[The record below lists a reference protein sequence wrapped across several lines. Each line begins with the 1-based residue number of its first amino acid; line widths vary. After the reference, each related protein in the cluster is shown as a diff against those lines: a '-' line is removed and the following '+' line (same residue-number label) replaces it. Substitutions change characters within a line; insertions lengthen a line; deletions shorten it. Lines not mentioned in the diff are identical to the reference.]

1 VTKSEKKKSQKTKR
15 TNQTNNGMSKNA
27 LIVFVK
33 NGSNVKTRIAQET
46 DADTAMAV
54 YAALVNQCVAL
65 CSSLYDIDVL
75 VYYSP
80 MISENDLW
88 NNVAKAKHLQSEGD
102 LGSRMKSAFEE
113 TLDKYDKAV
122 IIGSD
127 CPYIT
132 KDHLFMAFESLD
144 KADIAIG
151 PAFDG
156 GYYLLGMHTLIP
168 QLFESIKWSTDT
180 VYYDTIDVLF
190 SQRKSVQIL
199 ERLNDVDHYTDYLEW
214 KKGL

>member
-1 VTKSEKKKSQKTKR
+1 
-15 TNQTNNGMSKNA
+15 MSKNA

-33 NGSNVKTRIAQET
+33 TGDNVKTRIAQET
-46 DADTAMAV
+46 DTNTAKAV
-54 YAALVNQCVAL
+54 YAALVNQSVAL

-80 MISENDLW
+80 EISDDDLW
-88 NNVAKAKHLQSEGD
+88 NNVAKSKHLQSGED
-102 LGSRMKSAFEE
+102 LGSKMQTAFEA
-113 TLDKYDKAV
+113 TLGKYDKAV

-132 KDHLFMAFESLD
+132 KDHLFMAFEALD
-144 KADIAIG
+144 KSDIAIG

-156 GYYLLGMHTLIP
+156 GYYLIGMHTLLP
-168 QLFESIKWSTDT
+168 ELFESIQWSTDT
-180 VYYDTIDVLF
+180 VFYDTIDVVF
-190 SQRKSVQIL
+190 SHRKSVQIL

>member
-1 VTKSEKKKSQKTKR
+1 MAV
-15 TNQTNNGMSKNA
+15 SKNA

-54 YAALVNQCVAL
+54 YAALVNQCVTL

-80 MISENDLW
+80 EIRDNDQW
-88 NNVAKAKHLQSEGD
+88 NNVAKAKYQQSEGD
-102 LGSRMKSAFEE
+102 LGARMKAAFEA
-113 TLDKYDKAV
+113 TLDKYKKAV

-127 CPYIT
+127 CPYIN
-132 KDHLFMAFESLD
+132 KDHLFMAFDALD
-144 KADIAIG
+144 KADLAIG
-151 PAFDG
+151 PAVDG
-156 GYYLLGMHTLIP
+156 GYYLLGMHKLIP

-180 VYYDTIDVLF
+180 VYYDTIDVVF
-190 SQRKSVQIL
+190 SLRKSVQIL
-199 ERLNDVDHYTDYLEW
+199 ERLNDVDHYSDYLEW